1 MYLYLGALLLILF
14 FAQDFFYIK
23 WPWLVKQ
30 QMDLMYKQW
39 SGLVLM
45 IYVIAQWY
53 LSMLRVLGQGRI
65 AKYNYEI
72 HKQLGVLA
80 PLFFYAHSAKLGY
93 AYLFWLSSVYFANVV
108 VGLLNQEVIPARK
121 KWFSYYWMILH
132 VTLAVLITI
141 LMVYH
146 VFISFYYQ

>member
-14 FAQDFFYIK
+14 FAQDIFQLK

-30 QMDLMYKQW
+30 QGDVTYKQW
-39 SGLVLM
+39 SGFVLM
-45 IYVIAQWY
+45 LFISAQWY
-53 LSMLRVLGQGRI
+53 LSLLRAYGRVRI

-72 HKQLGVLA
+72 HKQLGILA

-93 AYLFWLSSVYFANVV
+93 AYLFWLSSVYFANVL
-108 VGLLNQEVIPARK
+108 VGLVNQETISVKEKR
-121 KWFSYYWMILH
+121 FTYYWIILH

-146 VFISFYYQ
+146 AFISLYYE